1 MAMTHD
7 YMDYL
12 EDQIGISPANSQ
24 EELQAAQTIA
34 DLMRQHDVDVNVEE
48 FDAPGAGRLV
58 RCALLVLMFVGIVL
72 SGTGI
77 SALGVVLVLV
87 PAALLILEALGIG
100 GGILSKIGPAA
111 RSQNVVAVHHATG
124 ELVAKGNR
132 PIVIVAHY
140 DSPHESFLYGSPL
153 SRYIPM
159 LRNALKW
166 LVPAVALCS
175 LLQVVSILPAPLRS
189 VLWVVGIL
197 LCVPLVVLGADGIYQ
212 KFSRCSLGSNDNKS
226 SVAAL
231 LGVLDNVRPSGEKPV
246 SRRAIE
252 REQQEQQRERE
263 AARAADQATTDQA
276 TSEFGDAIET
286 EPEAAPAPQVEEVV
300 GVRHGKDVISALG
313 ILPTSCE
320 IEYVDSSKSMRAS
333 SIDSDKTSEL
343 PGNPANAGAR
353 IDAETQVDSVDSTES
368 LPKPQPP
375 RVSDSEPTSASTS
388 VSAEATEAE
397 KAAAPAADE
406 PAEAAPA
413 PEKTRFFDRKKLAS
427 MFDRFESH
435 GVGEKDD
442 SGLTATPVDDLGSTR
457 PAAPTPRKRP
467 EKPDDPNWGKSS
479 FKPQVSDVARRAA
492 LFDLP
497 DPSRSTD
504 PFAADADATQLA
516 PSHPATTPS
525 RRSMG
530 NLLSDADA
538 RNARRIRGGAPES
551 EVPVITP
558 APAVPPTVASVPT
571 QDSEV
576 ASPDG
581 LDVISADDL
590 GMAEPTEPAYEPEK
604 HHFSLFRHN
613 KDNAGGR
620 SRGQA
625 MRGGNWLS
633 DDPENWDDSS
643 DSDPWK
649 GGATTRSGLR
659 LVEDA
664 PAETAD
670 PAPEGVPSEEPG
682 SGNSPMNI
690 VSDEP
695 DEAADSPAE
704 QTVDGDSEPT
714 DVPTEEDLRAAVL
727 HMGDDEL
734 VCHDIWFVALGA
746 SDLDHAGMRS
756 FLSEHRSAIR
766 GAFLVNL
773 DCVGAGDLSLLTH
786 EGFEPTRRADRRLLR
801 LLTGTATDLHVDIKT
816 QRFDWADTDASIA
829 MRNSVRAVTVMG
841 LGENGLPALS
851 RTEQDA
857 PENVDGDQAASVAEL
872 VTEMIRRS

>member
-48 FDAPGAGRLV
+48 FDAPGLGRMV
-58 RCALLVLMFVGIVL
+58 RCVLLALMFVGAIL

-77 SALGVVLVLV
+77 SALGIILAVV
-87 PAALLILEALGIG
+87 PAALLVLDTLGIG
-100 GGILSKIGPAA
+100 GSFLSKLGPSA
-111 RSQNVVAVHHATG
+111 RSQNVVGVHHATG

-132 PIVIVAHY
+132 PIVVVAHY
-140 DSPHESFLYGSPL
+140 DSPHDSFLYGSPL

-159 LRNALKW
+159 LRKALKW
-166 LVPAVALCS
+166 LVPAVGFCA
-175 LLQVVSILPAPLRS
+175 LLQVFSFLPAALRS
-189 VLWVVGIL
+189 LLWVVGIL
-197 LCVPLVVLGADGIYQ
+197 LSIPLAAFGADGIYQ

-231 LGVLDNVRPSGEKPV
+231 LGILDNVHPSGEKPV
-246 SRRAIE
+246 SQRAIE
-252 REQQEQQRERE
+252 REQREQEV
-263 AARAADQATTDQA
+263 ARAAELAASQAEA
-276 TSEFGDAIET
+276 VP
-286 EPEAAPAPQVEEVV
+286 EPAPAPEQQPEDVV
-300 GVRHGKDVISALG
+300 GVRHGKDVIAALG
-313 ILPTSCE
+313 ILPADCE
-320 IEYVDSSKSMRAS
+320 IEYVDSSRNMRAS
-333 SIDSDKTSEL
+333 SYDADETSEL
-343 PGNPANAGAR
+343 PGSPVRTGAR
-353 IDAETQVDSVDSTES
+353 IDAEIDAGVADSTES
-368 LPKPQPP
+368 LPKP
-375 RVSDSEPTSASTS
+375 VSSRTNDASVEPVPATSTAK
-388 VSAEATEAE
+388 VV
-397 KAAAPAADE
+397 AAAEVSTPAVADASADT
-406 PAEAAPA
+406 AELAENTAGDVPTPS

-442 SGLTATPVDDLGSTR
+442 SGLTATPSDDLGATH
-457 PAAPTPRKRP
+457 PTAPTPRKRP
-467 EKPDDPNWGKSS
+467 EKPDDPNWGKSN

-492 LFDLP
+492 LYDLP
-497 DPSRSTD
+497 DPSQMSD
-504 PFAADADATQLA
+504 PLASDPEATQLA
-516 PSHPATTPS
+516 PSHPAATNS

-538 RNARRIRGGAPES
+538 RNAQRIRGRAADPD
-551 EVPVITP
+551 VPVITP
-558 APAVPPTVASVPT
+558 APAAP
-571 QDSEV
+571 
-576 ASPDG
+576 SPVQEPADAQQDG

-590 GMAEPTEPAYEPEK
+590 RMQQDPEPERRSEK
-604 HHFSLFRHN
+604 HHFNFFNRN
-613 KDNAGGR
+613 RDNAGGHP
-620 SRGQA
+620 RGQA

-649 GGATTRSGLR
+649 GGATARSGLR
-659 LVEDA
+659 LVEDTTAEA
-664 PAETAD
+664 PDDSNAA
-670 PAPEGVPSEEPG
+670 APT
-682 SGNSPMNI
+682 
-690 VSDEP
+690 
-695 DEAADSPAE
+695 DEAPLAEDSYDVEQSEAEGAGNASADDATGAPS
-704 QTVDGDSEPT
+704 

-756 FLSEHRSAIR
+756 FLTEHRSAIR

-801 LLTGTATDLHVDIKT
+801 LLAGTASDLHVDLKT
-816 QRFDWADTDASIA
+816 QTYDWADTDASVA
-829 MRNSVRAVTVMG
+829 MRTSVRAVTVMG
-841 LGENGLPALS
+841 MGENGLPALS
-851 RTEQDA
+851 RTEQDV

>member
-48 FDAPGAGRLV
+48 FDAPGLGRMV
-58 RCALLVLMFVGIVL
+58 RCVLLALMFIGTVL
-72 SGTGI
+72 SGTGV
-77 SALGVVLVLV
+77 SALGVILAVV
-87 PAALLILEALGIG
+87 PAALLMLDALGIG
-100 GGILSKIGPAA
+100 GGFLSKLGPSA

-132 PIVIVAHY
+132 PIVVVAHY
-140 DSPHESFLYGSPL
+140 DSPHDSFLYGSPL

-159 LRNALKW
+159 LRKALKW
-166 LVPAVALCS
+166 LVPAVGICA
-175 LLQVVSILPAPLRS
+175 LLQVFSFLPAPFRS
-189 VLWVVGIL
+189 VLWVLGIL
-197 LCVPLVVLGADGIYQ
+197 LAIPLAAFGADGIYQ

-231 LGVLDNVRPSGEKPV
+231 LGILDNVRPSGEKPV
-246 SRRAIE
+246 SQRAIE
-252 REQQEQQRERE
+252 REQREQE
-263 AARAADQATTDQA
+263 AARAAELAASQA
-276 TSEFGDAIET
+276 ET
-286 EPEAAPAPQVEEVV
+286 APEPAPASEPEPEEVV
-300 GVRHGKDVISALG
+300 GVRHGKDVIAALG
-313 ILPTSCE
+313 ILPADCE
-320 IEYVDSSKSMRAS
+320 IEYVDSSRNMRAS
-333 SIDSDKTSEL
+333 SYDADETSEL
-343 PGNPANAGAR
+343 PGSPVRAGAR
-353 IDAETQVDSVDSTES
+353 IDAETEVDTADSTES
-368 LPKPQPP
+368 LPKPMPS
-375 RVSDSEPTSASTS
+375 RTTDASVEPAPATPAADVDAT
-388 VSAEATEAE
+388 AEVPTPGAAGVDVD
-397 KAAAPAADE
+397 AAAPAEGAAADT
-406 PAEAAPA
+406 PAPA

-427 MFDRFESH
+427 MFDRFESR

-442 SGLTATPVDDLGSTR
+442 SGLTATPNDDLGSTR
-457 PAAPTPRKRP
+457 PTAPTPRKRP
-467 EKPDDPNWGKSS
+467 EKPDDPNWGKSN

-497 DPSRSTD
+497 DPSQMSD
-504 PFAADADATQLA
+504 PLASDPDATRLA
-516 PSHPATTPS
+516 PSRTAATPS

-538 RNARRIRGGAPES
+538 RNAQRIRSSVPDPD
-551 EVPVITP
+551 VPVITP
-558 APAVPPTVASVPT
+558 APATPAPVQEPVDA
-571 QDSEV
+571 QQ
-576 ASPDG
+576 DG

-590 GMAEPTEPAYEPEK
+590 GMQQEPEPEHRSER
-604 HHFSLFRHN
+604 HHFNFFNRS

-620 SRGQA
+620 SRNQA

-643 DSDPWK
+643 DSDSWK

-659 LVEDA
+659 LIDDVPADASDDPSATA
-664 PAETAD
+664 PADGSSLAETPYDAEQNEPTAD
-670 PAPEGVPSEEPG
+670 GAPNEET
-682 SGNSPMNI
+682 
-690 VSDEP
+690 V
-695 DEAADSPAE
+695 EASA
-704 QTVDGDSEPT
+704 

-746 SDLDHAGMRS
+746 SDLDHVGMRS
-756 FLSEHRSAIR
+756 FLTEHRSAIR

-801 LLTGTATDLHVDIKT
+801 LLTGTAADLHVDLKT
-816 QRFDWADTDASIA
+816 HTYDWADTDASVA
-829 MRNSVRAVTVMG
+829 MRTSLRAVTVMG

-851 RTEQDA
+851 RTEQDV